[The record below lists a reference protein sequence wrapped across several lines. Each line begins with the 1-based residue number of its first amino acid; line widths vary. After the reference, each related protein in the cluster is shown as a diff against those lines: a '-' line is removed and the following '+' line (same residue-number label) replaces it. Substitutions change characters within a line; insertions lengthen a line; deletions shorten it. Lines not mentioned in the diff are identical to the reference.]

1 MTMLHEPASG
11 AGLVPADERH
21 AVRAPGPF
29 SAFEWLLAGRY
40 LRARRK
46 EAFISVI
53 AGFSFIGIML
63 GVATLIIVMAVMN
76 GFRAELLNRILGMNG
91 HMIVQPVDYDL
102 NDYEAVAKRISGVD
116 GVRLAVPLVEGQ
128 ALVSGQRGTAGTG
141 ALIRGVREA
150 DLQQIKG
157 ISGNIKEGTLE
168 GFDSSEGIAVGI
180 RLAQNL
186 GLHAGDMMTV
196 ISPEGDVTP
205 FGTTPRVK
213 AYPVTAIFEI
223 GMSEYDSS
231 IAYLPL
237 AEAQLFF
244 NSEDKVTAI
253 EIYVDNPDDVG
264 SMREAVSQ
272 AIERPHFL
280 VDWRQRNQSFFT
292 ALQVER
298 NVMFMIL
305 TLIILVAALNIISGL
320 TMLVKDKGRDIA
332 ILRTMGATRWSI
344 MRVFMMTGS
353 AIGISGTIVGVILG
367 VVVCRNIK
375 AIQNFVDWIVGGHVW
390 DPTVRFLSDIPARMD
405 MGETV
410 AIVAMALVLS
420 FLATI
425 FPAWRAARLDPV
437 EALRY
442 E

>member
-1 MTMLHEPASG
+1 M
-11 AGLVPADERH
+11 
-21 AVRAPGPF
+21 VRAPGPF
-29 SAFEWLLAGRY
+29 SAFEFLLAGRY

-53 AGFSFIGIML
+53 AGLSFIGIML

-102 NDYEAVAKRISGVD
+102 NDYDLVTKRISGVA
-116 GVRLAVPLVEGQ
+116 GVRLVVPLVEGQ

-150 DLQQIKG
+150 ELQQIKG
-157 ISGNIKEGTLE
+157 ISGNVREGTLT
-168 GFDSSEGIAVGI
+168 GFDSNEGIAVGI

-196 ISPEGDVTP
+196 ISPDGDVTP

-237 AEAQLFF
+237 SEAQLFF
-244 NSEDKVTAI
+244 NSEDKVSAI
-253 EIYVDNPDDVG
+253 EIYTDNPDAVG
-264 SMREAVSQ
+264 SMREAVNN
-272 AIERPHFL
+272 AVERPHFL
-280 VDWRQRNQSFFT
+280 VDWRQLSGGDFFT
-292 ALQVER
+292 ALRVER

-353 AIGISGTIVGVILG
+353 AIGISGTIFGVILG
-367 VVVCRNIK
+367 VIVCRNIK
-375 AIQNFVDWIVGGHVW
+375 AIQNFVDWVVGGHVW

-405 MGETV
+405 VGETV
-410 AIVAMALVLS
+410 SIVVMALALS

-425 FPAWRAARLDPV
+425 LPAWRAARLDPV